1 MNSSTSGRERP
12 PTFLSDLPLA
22 FGFILLVCCAASA
35 VWLYQLQLDADA
47 WVRHTLSVENQLSD
61 VQIEGLRA
69 AVDVRSSVLAGPSG
83 ADIDVKLVSRRFIT
97 HMEALRDLTADNPSQ
112 QARITELES
121 VSNRR
126 FAVLEQS
133 LVERKAGHYAQAAE
147 LITTPKMDAVL
158 ARAKRD
164 MDEIRA
170 TEVALLYQRAER
182 AEYIQRFASWALAAS
197 MFLTFMFTAFVFPE
211 RRERIRALWT
221 TKQALESALQTKR
234 SFVANMSH
242 EIRTPMNGVLGFV
255 ELMLAG
261 DLSPEQRKRA
271 EMIDT
276 SGRTMMRLLNDILDF
291 SKLEAGLM
299 HVAKEP
305 FDLRQ
310 TLNSCVK
317 LVSPAA
323 TRKSLTLRTDISA
336 DIPQMVL
343 GDSLRM
349 RQIALNLLGNAV
361 KFTEQGSIALRAF
374 LSSSGE
380 AERLV
385 IEVED
390 TGIGIESDRQSAIFE
405 EFAQADNTITSR
417 FGGTGLGLTITMQ
430 LVKLMG
436 GQLEL
441 VSTPGEGSTFRVV
454 VPVEGTVAGASEAP
468 EPTAVPDETFS
479 KARRILLAEDHDVN
493 QELFMNML
501 GQLGWRAELAQN
513 GAEAISMIEE
523 AKRQGDPY
531 RLVLMD
537 MQMPVLDG
545 LEATR
550 RIRAKGISAEQLPI
564 LALTAN
570 VYEEDVAACFE
581 AGSQAHL
588 AKPIQM
594 HELDRALRKWAQASP
609 RAKPQLQFSPE
620 LRERYNR
627 GKSEALKAIDEMVR
641 RGAFTNGE
649 LASVADLLHKL
660 AGTAAMFGEA
670 ELGRRARELE
680 VGIGDWTDGERDAK
694 IRACAAEVKKAA

>member
-1 MNSSTSGRERP
+1 MSSSTSRSARP

-22 FGFILLVCCAASA
+22 FGFLLLVCCAASA

-47 WVRHTLSVENQLSD
+47 WVRHTLTVENQLSD

-69 AVDVRSSVLAGPSG
+69 AVDVRTSVLAGRSG
-83 ADIDVKLVSRRFIT
+83 ADIDIKSTSRRFIS
-97 HMEALRDLTADNPSQ
+97 HMEALRDLTADNSSQ
-112 QARITELES
+112 QARISELELL
-121 VSNRR
+121 SNRR
-126 FAVLEQS
+126 FAVLEKA
-133 LVERKAGHYAQAAE
+133 LAERRAGHFAEAAD
-147 LITTPKMDAVL
+147 LITAPRMDSVL

-170 TEVALLYQRAER
+170 TEVLLLNERAGR
-182 AEYIQRFASWALAAS
+182 AEYIQQFASWALAAS

-242 EIRTPMNGVLGFV
+242 EIRTPMNGVLGFI

-299 HVAKEP
+299 HAAHEP
-305 FDLRQ
+305 FDLRR

-323 TRKSLTLRTDISA
+323 TRKSLALHTDISA
-336 DIPQMVL
+336 DIPTMVL

-361 KFTEQGSIALRAF
+361 KFTEHGSIALRAF
-374 LSSSGE
+374 LSSASGVE
-380 AERLV
+380 WLV
-385 IEVED
+385 IEIED
-390 TGIGIESDRQSAIFE
+390 TGIGIETDRQSAIFE
-405 EFAQADNTITSR
+405 EFAQADDSITAR
-417 FGGTGLGLTITMQ
+417 FGGTGLGLTITTQ

-436 GQLEL
+436 GKLEL
-441 VSTPGEGSTFRVV
+441 DSCRGEGSTFRVV
-454 VPVEGTVAGASEAP
+454 LPIEGAVAEAAESR
-468 EPTAVPDETFS
+468 EPAAVPDENVS

-501 GQLGWRAELAQN
+501 AQLGWRAELAQN

-523 AKRQGDPY
+523 ANGQGDPY

-545 LEATR
+545 IEATR
-550 RIRAKGISAEQLPI
+550 RIRASGISAEQLPI

-594 HELDRALRKWAQASP
+594 NELDRALRKWAQASP
-609 RAKPQLQFSPE
+609 RAKPQLQLSPE
-620 LRERYNR
+620 LHERYNR
-627 GKSEALKAIDEMVR
+627 GKFEALKAVDEMIR
-641 RGAFTNGE
+641 RGLFTNGE
-649 LASVADLLHKL
+649 LVSVADLLHKL

-680 VGIGDWTDGERDAK
+680 VGIGDWADGERDSK
-694 IRACAAEVKKAA
+694 IRACAAAVKRAA

>member
-1 MNSSTSGRERP
+1 MSSSTTGRTRP

-22 FGFILLVCCAASA
+22 FGFLLLACCAASA

-47 WVRHTLSVENQLSD
+47 WVRHTLTVENQLSD
-61 VQIEGLRA
+61 IQIEGLKA
-69 AVDVRSSVLAGPSG
+69 AVDVRTSVLAGPSG
-83 ADIDVKLVSRRFIT
+83 TDIDIGSVSSRFIS
-97 HMEALRDLTADNPSQ
+97 HMEALRDLTADNPYQ
-112 QARITELES
+112 QVRIGEVERL
-121 VSNRR
+121 SNTR
-126 FAVLEQS
+126 FAVLEEA
-133 LVERKAGHYAQAAE
+133 LAERRAGHFEQAAE
-147 LITTPKMDAVL
+147 LITAPRMDSVL
-158 ARAKRD
+158 GRAKRD

-170 TEVALLYQRAER
+170 TEVMLLNQRASR
-182 AEYIQRFASWALAAS
+182 AEHIQRFASWALAAS

-261 DLSPEQRKRA
+261 DLSKEQRKRA

-299 HVAKEP
+299 HVANEP
-305 FDLRQ
+305 FDLRH
-310 TLNSCVK
+310 TLSSCVK
-317 LVSPAA
+317 LLSPAA
-323 TRKSLTLRTDISA
+323 AQKSLTLHTDISA
-336 DIPQMVL
+336 DIPKMIL

-361 KFTEQGSIALRAF
+361 KFTEDGSIALRAF
-374 LSSSGE
+374 LLPASGT
-380 AERLV
+380 ERLV

-390 TGIGIESDRQSAIFE
+390 TGIGIEPDRQSAIFE
-405 EFAQADNTITSR
+405 EFAQADNSITSR
-417 FGGTGLGLTITMQ
+417 FGGTGLGLTITVQ

-436 GQLEL
+436 GGLEL
-441 VSTPGEGSTFRVV
+441 VSSPGEGSTFRVV
-454 VPVEGTVAGASEAP
+454 LPIESAAAGASETP
-468 EPTAVPDETFS
+468 EPAALPDGNVS
-479 KARRILLAEDHDVN
+479 RARRILLAEDHDVN

-501 GQLGWRAELAQN
+501 AQLGWRADLAAN

-523 AKRQGDPY
+523 ARRQGDPY
-531 RLVLMD
+531 CLVLMD

-545 LEATR
+545 IEATR
-550 RIRAKGISAEQLPI
+550 RIRASGMSAEQLPI

-570 VYEEDVAACFE
+570 VYEEDVAACLE

-594 HELDRALRKWAQASP
+594 NELDPALRKWVQAP
-609 RAKPQLQFSPE
+609 GRARSQLQFSPE
-620 LRERYNR
+620 LRERYNK
-627 GKSEALKAIDEMVR
+627 GKSEALEAVDEMIR

-680 VGIGDWTDGERDAK
+680 VGIGDWTDGERGAK
-694 IRACAAEVKKAA
+694 IRACADAVKKAA

>member
-1 MNSSTSGRERP
+1 MSSSTSRRERP

-22 FGFILLVCCAASA
+22 FGFLLLVCCAASA

-47 WVRHTLSVENQLSD
+47 WVRHTLTVENQLSD

-69 AVDVRSSVLAGPSG
+69 AVDVRTSVLAGASG
-83 ADIDVKLVSRRFIT
+83 ADIDIKSASKRFIS
-97 HMEALRDLTADNPSQ
+97 HMEALRDLTADNSDQ
-112 QARITELES
+112 QSRISELEV

-126 FAVLEQS
+126 FAVLEKA
-133 LVERKAGHYAQAAE
+133 LDEKRAGHFAQAAE
-147 LITTPKMDAVL
+147 LITSPRMDSVL

-170 TEVALLYQRAER
+170 SEVMLLNQRARR
-182 AEYIQRFASWALAAS
+182 AEYIQQFASWALAAS

-242 EIRTPMNGVLGFV
+242 EIRTPMNGVLGFI

-271 EMIDT
+271 EMIET
-276 SGRTMMRLLNDILDF
+276 SGQTMMRLLNDILDF

-299 HVAKEP
+299 HAAREP
-305 FDLRQ
+305 FDLRH

-323 TRKSLTLRTDISA
+323 TRKSLALHTDISA
-336 DIPQMVL
+336 DIPEMVV

-349 RQIALNLLGNAV
+349 RQVALNLLGNAV
-361 KFTEQGSIALRAF
+361 KFTEEGSITLRAF
-374 LSSSGE
+374 LSSSSG
-380 AERLV
+380 AERLI

-390 TGIGIESDRQSAIFE
+390 TGIGIETDRQSEIFE
-405 EFAQADNTITSR
+405 EFAQADNSITAR
-417 FGGTGLGLTITMQ
+417 FGGTGLGLTITKQ

-436 GQLEL
+436 GSLEL
-441 VSTPGEGSTFRVV
+441 ESSPGEGSTFRVLL
-454 VPVEGTVAGASEAP
+454 PIEAAAAGALEAHEPAAEP
-468 EPTAVPDETFS
+468 EASVS

-501 GQLGWRAELAQN
+501 AQLGWRAELAQN

-545 LEATR
+545 IEATR
-550 RIRAKGISAEQLPI
+550 RIRASGISAEQLPI

-570 VYEEDVAACFE
+570 VYEEDVEACLE

-594 HELDRALRKWAQASP
+594 NELDRALRKWAQASP
-609 RAKPQLQFSPE
+609 RPRSSLQLSPQ
-620 LRERYNR
+620 LRERYNK
-627 GKSEALKAIDEMVR
+627 GKSEALNAVDEMIR

-680 VGIGDWTDGERDAK
+680 VGIGDWADGERASR
-694 IRACAAEVKKAA
+694 IRACAEAVKRAA

>member
-1 MNSSTSGRERP
+1 MTSSTSGRARP

-22 FGFILLVCCAASA
+22 FGFLLLVCCAASA

-47 WVRHTLSVENQLSD
+47 WVRHTLTVENQLSD

-83 ADIDVKLVSRRFIT
+83 ADIDVKSVSSRFIS
-97 HMEALRDLTADNPSQ
+97 HMEALRDLTADNPFQ
-112 QARITELES
+112 QARISELEL

-126 FAVLEQS
+126 FAVLEKA
-133 LVERKAGHYAQAAE
+133 LAEKRAGHLAEAAE
-147 LITTPKMDAVL
+147 LITAPRMDSVL

-170 TEVALLYQRAER
+170 TEVTLLNERARR
-182 AEYIQRFASWALAAS
+182 AEYIQQFASWALAAS

-242 EIRTPMNGVLGFV
+242 EIRTPMNGVLGFI

-261 DLSPEQRKRA
+261 DLSAEQRKRA

-299 HVAKEP
+299 HVAHES
-305 FDLRQ
+305 FDLRH

-323 TRKSLTLRTDISA
+323 TRKSLTLHTDISS
-336 DIPQMVL
+336 DIPKTVL
-343 GDSLRM
+343 GDSLRI

-361 KFTEQGSIALRAF
+361 KFTEDGSIALRAF
-374 LSSSGE
+374 LSSASG

-390 TGIGIESDRQSAIFE
+390 TGIGIETDRQSAIFE
-405 EFAQADNTITSR
+405 EFAQADNSITAR
-417 FGGTGLGLTITMQ
+417 FGGTGLGLTITTQ

-436 GQLEL
+436 GKLEL
-441 VSTPGEGSTFRVV
+441 ESSPGEGSTFRVIL
-454 VPVEGTVAGASEAP
+454 PIEGAVAIAP
-468 EPTAVPDETFS
+468 ETPDPVVPDESVS

-493 QELFMNML
+493 QELFLNML
-501 GQLGWRAELAQN
+501 AQLGWRAELAEN

-531 RLVLMD
+531 SLVLMD

-545 LEATR
+545 IEATR
-550 RIRAKGISAEQLPI
+550 RIRASGIGAEQLPI

-570 VYEEDVAACFE
+570 VYEDDVAACFE

-594 HELDRALRKWAQASP
+594 TELDRALRKWTQASP
-609 RAKPQLQFSPE
+609 RAKPPLQFAPE

-627 GKSEALKAIDEMVR
+627 GKSEALEAVDEMIR
-641 RGAFTNGE
+641 RGVFTNGE
-649 LASVADLLHKL
+649 LESVADLLHKL

-680 VGIGDWTDGERDAK
+680 VGIGDWADGERDAR
-694 IRACAAEVKKAA
+694 IRACAAAVKKAA

>member
-1 MNSSTSGRERP
+1 MSSSTSGRARP

-22 FGFILLVCCAASA
+22 FGLLLLVCCAASA

-47 WVRHTLSVENQLSD
+47 WVRHTLTVENQLSD

-69 AVDVRSSVLAGPSG
+69 AVDVRSSVLAGRSG
-83 ADIDVKLVSRRFIT
+83 ADIDIKSVSSRFIA
-97 HMEALRDLTADNPSQ
+97 HMEALRELTADNPSQ
-112 QARITELES
+112 QARISELEL
-121 VSNRR
+121 VSNHR
-126 FAVLEQS
+126 FAVLEKA
-133 LVERKAGHYAQAAE
+133 LADKRAGHLAEAAD
-147 LITTPKMDAVL
+147 LITAPRMDSVL

-170 TEVALLYQRAER
+170 AEVTLLNERARR
-182 AEYIQRFASWALAAS
+182 AEYIQQFASWALAAS

-242 EIRTPMNGVLGFV
+242 EIRTPMNGVLGFI

-261 DLSPEQRKRA
+261 DLSAEQRKRA

-299 HVAKEP
+299 HVAHDA
-305 FDLRQ
+305 FDLRH

-317 LVSPAA
+317 LVSPTA
-323 TRKSLTLRTDISA
+323 TQKSLTLHTDISP
-336 DIPQMVL
+336 DIPKMVL

-361 KFTEQGSIALRAF
+361 KFTEDGSIALRAF
-374 LSSSGE
+374 LSTASG
-380 AERLV
+380 AQRLV

-390 TGIGIESDRQSAIFE
+390 TGIGIENDRQSAIFE
-405 EFAQADNTITSR
+405 EFAQADNSITAR

-436 GQLEL
+436 GELEL
-441 VSTPGEGSTFRVV
+441 ESSPGEGSTFRVV
-454 VPVEGTVAGASEAP
+454 LPIEGAVAGAAETQNSP
-468 EPTAVPDETFS
+468 AVPDES
-479 KARRILLAEDHDVN
+479 VSRARRILLAEDHDVN

-501 GQLGWRAELAQN
+501 AQLGWRAELARN
-513 GAEAISMIEE
+513 GAEAIRMIEE

-545 LEATR
+545 IEATR
-550 RIRAKGISAEQLPI
+550 RIRASGISAEQLPI

-594 HELDRALRKWAQASP
+594 NELDRALRKWAQASARPKP
-609 RAKPQLQFSPE
+609 RLQFSPE
-620 LRERYNR
+620 LRERYNQ
-627 GKSEALKAIDEMVR
+627 GKSRALEAVDEMIR

-680 VGIGDWTDGERDAK
+680 VGIGDWADGERDAR
-694 IRACAAEVKKAA
+694 IRACAAAVKKAA

>member
-1 MNSSTSGRERP
+1 MTSSTSGRARP

-22 FGFILLVCCAASA
+22 FGFLLLVCCAASA
-35 VWLYQLQLDADA
+35 VWLYQLQLDADG
-47 WVRHTLSVENQLSD
+47 WVRHTLTVENQLSD

-69 AVDVRSSVLAGPSG
+69 AVDVRSSVLAGHSG
-83 ADIDVKLVSRRFIT
+83 TDIDVKSVSSRFIS
-97 HMEALRDLTADNPSQ
+97 HMEALRELTADNPLQ
-112 QARITELES
+112 QARISELEL

-126 FAVLEQS
+126 FAVLEKA
-133 LVERKAGHYAQAAE
+133 LAEKRAGHLAEAAE
-147 LITTPKMDAVL
+147 LITAPRMDSVL

-170 TEVALLYQRAER
+170 SEVTLLNERARR
-182 AEYIQRFASWALAAS
+182 AEYIQQFASWALAAS

-221 TKQALESALQTKR
+221 TKQALESALETKR

-242 EIRTPMNGVLGFV
+242 EIRTPMNGVLGFI

-261 DLSPEQRKRA
+261 DLSAEQRKRA

-299 HVAKEP
+299 HVAHES
-305 FDLRQ
+305 FDLRH

-323 TRKSLTLRTDISA
+323 TRKSLTLHTDISS
-336 DIPQMVL
+336 DIPKTVL
-343 GDSLRM
+343 GDSLRI

-361 KFTEQGSIALRAF
+361 KFTEDGSITLRAF
-374 LSSSGE
+374 LSSASG

-390 TGIGIESDRQSAIFE
+390 TGIGIETDRQSAVFE
-405 EFAQADNTITSR
+405 EFAQADNSITAR
-417 FGGTGLGLTITMQ
+417 FGGTGLGLTITTQ

-436 GQLEL
+436 GELEL
-441 VSTPGEGSTFRVV
+441 ESSPGEGSTFRVILPIEGAV
-454 VPVEGTVAGASEAP
+454 AIAAETQDPV
-468 EPTAVPDETFS
+468 VPDESVS

-493 QELFMNML
+493 QELFLNML
-501 GQLGWRAELAQN
+501 AQLGWRAELAQN
-513 GAEAISMIEE
+513 GAEAIGMIEE

-531 RLVLMD
+531 GLVLMD

-545 LEATR
+545 IEATR
-550 RIRAKGISAEQLPI
+550 RIRASGISAEQLPI

-570 VYEEDVAACFE
+570 VYEHDVAACFE

-594 HELDRALRKWAQASP
+594 TELDRALRKWTQASP
-609 RAKPQLQFSPE
+609 RAKPPLQFTPE

-627 GKSEALKAIDEMVR
+627 GKSEALEAVDEMIR
-641 RGAFTNGE
+641 RGVFTNGE
-649 LASVADLLHKL
+649 LESVADLFHKL

-680 VGIGDWTDGERDAK
+680 VGIGDWTDGERDAR
-694 IRACAAEVKKAA
+694 IRACAAAVKKAA

>member
-1 MNSSTSGRERP
+1 MSSSTGRARP
-12 PTFLSDLPLA
+12 PTLLSDLPLA
-22 FGFILLVCCAASA
+22 FGFLLLVCCAASA

-47 WVRHTLSVENQLSD
+47 WVRHTLTVENQLSD
-61 VQIEGLRA
+61 VQIERLEA
-69 AVDVRSSVLAGPSG
+69 AVDVRTSVLAGPSG
-83 ADIDVKLVSRRFIT
+83 ADIDIKSVSKRFIA
-97 HMEALRDLTADNPSQ
+97 HMEALRDLTSDNASQ

-121 VSNRR
+121 MSNRR
-126 FAVLEQS
+126 FAVLDQA
-133 LVERKAGHYAQAAE
+133 LKERRAGHYEHAAE
-147 LITTPKMDAVL
+147 LITAPKMDAVMV
-158 ARAKRD
+158 RAKRD

-170 TEVALLYQRAER
+170 TEVALLNERAQR

-221 TKQALESALQTKR
+221 TKQALESALQAKR
-234 SFVANMSH
+234 SFLANMSH

-276 SGRTMMRLLNDILDF
+276 SGRAMMRLLNDILDF

-299 HVAKEP
+299 HVAHEP
-305 FDLRQ
+305 FDLRE
-310 TLNSCVK
+310 TLNCCMK

-323 TRKSLTLRTDISA
+323 ARKSLKLHTDISA
-336 DIPQMVL
+336 DIPKMVL

-361 KFTEQGSIALRAF
+361 KFTEEGSIALRAF
-374 LSSSGE
+374 LSSSSGKQM
-380 AERLV
+380 LV

-390 TGIGIESDRQSAIFE
+390 TGIGIKTDRQSAIFE
-405 EFAQADNTITSR
+405 EFAQADNSITSR
-417 FGGTGLGLTITMQ
+417 FGGSGLGLTITMQ

-436 GQLEL
+436 GGLEL
-441 VSTPGEGSTFRVV
+441 VSSPGEGSTFRVV
-454 VPVEGTVAGASEAP
+454 LPLEGAVSGASEAP
-468 EPTAVPDETFS
+468 KHAALPDVGVS

-513 GAEAISMIEE
+513 GAEAIKMIEE

-550 RIRAKGISAEQLPI
+550 RIRASGISAEQLPI

-594 HELDRALRKWAQASP
+594 HELDRALREWVQPSP
-609 RAKPQLQFSPE
+609 RARSQVQFSPE

-627 GKSEALKAIDEMVR
+627 GKSEALEAVDEMIR

-649 LASVADLLHKL
+649 LESVADLLHQL
-660 AGTAAMFGEA
+660 AGTAALFGEA

-680 VGIGDWTDGERDAK
+680 VGIGDWMDGERDAK
-694 IRACAAEVKKAA
+694 IRACAAAVKRAA